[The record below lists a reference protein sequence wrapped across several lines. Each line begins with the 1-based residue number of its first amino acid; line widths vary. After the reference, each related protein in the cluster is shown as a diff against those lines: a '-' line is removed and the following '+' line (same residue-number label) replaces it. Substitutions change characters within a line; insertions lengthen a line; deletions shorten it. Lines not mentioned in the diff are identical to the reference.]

1 MHRRRDIPTSEEIA
15 EATGADPEV
24 LERALDAVRIVD
36 EDGNEITDE

>member
-1 MHRRRDIPTSEEIA
+1 MHRLRDFPTSEEIA

-36 EDGNEITDE
+36 EREDE